1 MYACLLL
8 QNRIIFLLHRTFSVF
23 GSLRIL
29 LCFFLQRGVFVYNT
43 DVSKTHLKHESIQK
57 NMELVLLCIS
67 IAAIVLALV
76 LLTVLR

>member
-1 MYACLLL
+1 M
-8 QNRIIFLLHRTFSVF
+8 
-23 GSLRIL
+23 
-29 LCFFLQRGVFVYNT
+29 YNT